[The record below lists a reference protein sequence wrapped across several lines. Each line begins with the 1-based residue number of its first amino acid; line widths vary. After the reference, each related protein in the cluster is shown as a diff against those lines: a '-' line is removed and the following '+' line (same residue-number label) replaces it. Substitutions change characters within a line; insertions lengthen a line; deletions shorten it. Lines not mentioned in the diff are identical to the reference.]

1 MHFYHFV
8 FEILHDIFSILHLPT
23 QQEMR
28 ATMGTVYDIV
38 IVGGGPAG
46 MAAAYLCHKS
56 GLSYLLLESGKAPFQ
71 GIANTYPQGKLVY
84 ATKPKDAPEPFLVDE
99 LRPPDKPV
107 TVESYLQYIQHFVQH
122 ENINIRTEA
131 NLEDIRDERN
141 GLTVVS
147 SKGSFKCRKVVLA
160 FGSSIPREL
169 LVYGDAKMVAKNME
183 DPSDYIGIKTLV
195 IGGGNTAADVIIG
208 LLKAKREAGD
218 TQPVYWAH
226 KAEIFDVNKETAQ
239 RLGEEILLGGN
250 IRLLPGA
257 TPRIGEVDDAGVDR
271 LVIRINYFKQPDGI
285 DLSHS
290 LSFPMKNV
298 IACIGSQ
305 GPVPIFDK
313 LNIQTITCAASVCKI
328 AKEGERLILLTEEY
342 ESTRKGIYV
351 IGGAIAPS
359 YMKISAGA
367 ITEAKHPNL
376 IYTAINDAYHVVE
389 VIRKQ
394 LAK

>member
-1 MHFYHFV
+1 M
-8 FEILHDIFSILHLPT
+8 ST
-23 QQEMR
+23 
-28 ATMGTVYDIV
+28 TYDVI

-46 MAAAYLCHKS
+46 MAAAYLCHKA
-56 GLSYLLLESGKAPFQ
+56 GMSYLVLESGKVPFQ

-84 ATKPKDAPEPFLVDE
+84 ATKPKDAEEPFLVDE

-122 ENINIRTEA
+122 ENINIKTDVA
-131 NLEDIRDERN
+131 LEDIKDERN
-141 GLTVVS
+141 GLTVMTT
-147 SKGSFKCRKVVLA
+147 KGDFKCKKVVLA

-169 LVYGDAKMVAKNME
+169 LVYGDAKMVAKNVE

-208 LLKAKREAGD
+208 ILKAKREAKD

-257 TPRIGEVDDAGVDR
+257 TPRIGEVDSEGVDR

-376 IYTAINDAYHVVE
+376 IYTAINDAHQVIE
-389 VIRKQ
+389 VIKKQ
-394 LAK
+394 LGK